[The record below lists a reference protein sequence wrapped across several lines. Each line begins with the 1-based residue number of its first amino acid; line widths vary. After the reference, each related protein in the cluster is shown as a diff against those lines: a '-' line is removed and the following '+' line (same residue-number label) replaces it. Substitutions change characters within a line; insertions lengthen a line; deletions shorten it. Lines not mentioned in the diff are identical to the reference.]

1 MCSINAVAADSAS
14 STENRDRNLTA
25 LGSHTGSLS
34 AIMCHARDRP
44 PSRRAVAPGRRAFSD
59 CRKHLRLPLLPH
71 VTVEHRLSN
80 CGRRPIC
87 AAWSSPTGEPAT
99 RQAFCGSRS
108 RNSLRETTCPTCKR
122 PMNSSA
128 KPTRQPPGAPRLSA
142 PRDDSFSCATRKA
155 CSPQTCVTHRPSSER
170 LTIR

>member
-59 CRKHLRLPLLPH
+59 CRKHLWAALATARDRGASALELRAAADLRRLELANGRTGDATSILRFAVEKFTEGNDLPDLQEANELL
-71 VTVEHRLSN
+71 R
-80 CGRRPIC
+80 
-87 AAWSSPTGEPAT
+87 
-99 RQAFCGSRS
+99 
-108 RNSLRETTCPTCKR
+108 
-122 PMNSSA
+122 
-128 KPTRQPPGAPRLSA
+128 
-142 PRDDSFSCATRKA
+142 
-155 CSPQTCVTHRPSSER
+155 
-170 LTIR
+170 